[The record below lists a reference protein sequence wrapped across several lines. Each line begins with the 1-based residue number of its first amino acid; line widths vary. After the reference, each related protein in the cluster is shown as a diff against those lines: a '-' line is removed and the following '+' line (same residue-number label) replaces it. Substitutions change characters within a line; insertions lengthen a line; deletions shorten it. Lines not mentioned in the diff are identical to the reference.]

1 MTENKKSAREALDR
15 LADAFVEDIL
25 NMSDEDILAEF
36 REDHGDPDQHEKEL
50 RELFEESVMI
60 ANKQRLAEAKAGV
73 AASRRTTSAPSASD
87 DINEVRKRLR
97 LIFEA
102 PNEAQQLTLAA
113 RNQKESD
120 MSDADARTLLE
131 DLEELE
137 ETTPDDNNNEKP

>member
-15 LADAFVEDIL
+15 LADAFVEDL
-25 NMSDEDILAEF
+25 LRMSDEEILAEF

-50 RELFEESVMI
+50 RDLFEESVMI

-73 AASRRTTSAPSASD
+73 AASHRIRRTPSTPD
-87 DINEVRKRLR
+87 DITEVRKRLR
-97 LIFEA
+97 LIVAA

-120 MSDADARTLLE
+120 MSDGDARTLLE
-131 DLEELE
+131 DLEELD
-137 ETTPDDNNNEKP
+137 ETTPDDTNNEKP